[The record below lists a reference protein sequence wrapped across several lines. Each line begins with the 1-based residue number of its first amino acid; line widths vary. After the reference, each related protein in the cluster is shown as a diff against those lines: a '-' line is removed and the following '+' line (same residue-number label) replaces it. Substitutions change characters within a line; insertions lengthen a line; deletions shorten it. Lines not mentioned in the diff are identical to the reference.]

1 MIEHSIMRGKFKN
14 FQSFFRP
21 TNHVITTIFKSS
33 CSSLNLIVLV
43 PGRLTGEQTQ
53 MSVWSAMTPNFKM
66 QENNLV
72 ILRGT

>member
-1 MIEHSIMRGKFKN
+1 MIDHSIMRGKFKN

-21 TNHVITTIFKSS
+21 TNHVTMTIFKLS
-33 CSSLNLIVLV
+33 CNLLNLIVLV

-66 QENNLV
+66 PDNNLV
-72 ILRGT
+72 FLRGT